1 MDINQELSHYNVS
14 RETIA
19 KLQQFAELLKEWNQK
34 MNLVSRNSIDVLWER
49 HILDSAQLI
58 EYIPL
63 TTKKL
68 LDIGSG
74 AGFPGIVLA
83 ILMQEKI
90 PQARITLV
98 ESITKKTLYL
108 KDVCE
113 HLKLSNVRVENT
125 RVENL
130 QISAPDVITARAVAA
145 LDILCGYMAKISGAN
160 TESLF
165 LKGQSYKEEIAVAQK
180 QWRFD
185 LDVLPNKYS
194 EDGVILKISRLRKNK

>member
-68 LDIGSG
+68 
-74 AGFPGIVLA
+74 
-83 ILMQEKI
+83 
-90 PQARITLV
+90 
-98 ESITKKTLYL
+98 
-108 KDVCE
+108 
-113 HLKLSNVRVENT
+113 
-125 RVENL
+125 
-130 QISAPDVITARAVAA
+130 
-145 LDILCGYMAKISGAN
+145 
-160 TESLF
+160 
-165 LKGQSYKEEIAVAQK
+165 
-180 QWRFD
+180 
-185 LDVLPNKYS
+185 
-194 EDGVILKISRLRKNK
+194 